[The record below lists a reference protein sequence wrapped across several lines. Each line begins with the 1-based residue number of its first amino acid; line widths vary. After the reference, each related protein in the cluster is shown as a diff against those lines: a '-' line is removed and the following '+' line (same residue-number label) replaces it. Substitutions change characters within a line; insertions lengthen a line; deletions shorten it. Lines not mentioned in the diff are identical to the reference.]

1 MSDLTPTV
9 AVSGLRKSF
18 GSVQAVNA
26 VSFEVYPGEIFGLL
40 GPNGSGKTTTL
51 RMALDIF
58 RPDAGTVEVL
68 GGELTDERKDRVG
81 YLPED
86 RGLYTDAKL
95 ETVLVYLA
103 TLKGMDAAAARER
116 LDGWLERLDLAAHRE
131 KKVQELSKGMQQK
144 AQLIA
149 TLLHEPDLIIV
160 DEPFSGLDPVNTR
173 LVKEILD
180 EQRRAGRTIIM
191 STHQMY
197 QVEALC
203 SRIALIH
210 RGEVVLYGEVEDIRR
225 RFAGHAVVVEG
236 EGTFEGLPGVV
247 EARRQDGAWHLA
259 LQADTDPQVVLREL
273 VRRDDVTVERFEV
286 AEASLED
293 IFVSVV
299 TGGAGPPARD
309 PADAAAAGDPMDGAA
324 AAGDPA
330 GDEAG

>member
-1 MSDLTPTV
+1 LSDPTPTV
-9 AVSGLRKSF
+9 AVTGLRKSF
-18 GSVQAVNA
+18 GDVQAVKD

-51 RMALDIF
+51 RMVLDIF
-58 RPDAGTVEVL
+58 RPDAGAIEVL
-68 GGELTDERKDRVG
+68 GGALTDERKDRIG

-103 TLKGMDAAAARER
+103 TLKGMDAAVARER
-116 LDGWLERLDLAAHRE
+116 LQGWLERLDLAAQRE

-149 TLLHEPDLIIV
+149 TLLHEPDLLVV

-173 LVKEILD
+173 LVKDIFA
-180 EQRRAGRTIIM
+180 EQRAAGRTIIM

-210 RGEVVLYGEVEDIRR
+210 RGEVVLYGGVEDIRR

-236 EGTFEGLPGVV
+236 EGSFEGLAGVV
-247 EARRQDGAWHLA
+247 EARRRDGGWHLA
-259 LQADTDPQVVLREL
+259 LQGDADPQAVLREL
-273 VRRDDVTVERFEV
+273 ACRDDVTVERFEV

-293 IFVSVV
+293 IFVAVV
-299 TGGAGPPARD
+299 TGGSGRPEREPAGRGSPSGGPTG
-309 PADAAAAGDPMDGAA
+309 AAAGG
-324 AAGDPA
+324 PA
-330 GDEAG
+330 GDEVS

>member
-1 MSDLTPTV
+1 MSDLAPTL
-9 AVSGLRKSF
+9 AVSGLRKSY
-18 GSVQAVNA
+18 GQVQAVKD

-51 RMALDIF
+51 RMVLDIF
-58 RPDAGTVEVL
+58 RADAGTIEVL
-68 GGELTDERKDRVG
+68 GGELTDERKDRIG

-103 TLKGMDAAAARER
+103 TLKGMDAAVARRR
-116 LDGWLERLDLAAHRE
+116 LEGWLERLDLTAHRE

-144 AQLIA
+144 AQLVA
-149 TLLHEPDLIIV
+149 TLLHEPDLIVV

-173 LVKEILD
+173 LVKDIFD
-180 EQRRAGRTIIM
+180 EQRRAGRTIVM

-236 EGTFEGLPGVV
+236 EGSFEGLPGVV
-247 EARRQDGAWHLA
+247 EARRRDGQWHLA
-259 LQADTDPQVVLREL
+259 LQGDADPQSVLREL
-273 VRRDDVTVERFEV
+273 ARRDDVRVERFEV

-299 TGGAGPPARD
+299 TDGTGP
-309 PADAAAAGDPMDGAA
+309 DGAER
-324 AAGDPA
+324 A
-330 GDEAG
+330 GDEAS